1 MAPAGS
7 TLPSFDGLPNKTA
20 SVYDSAYNV
29 TNTQSGQNAYGD
41 SHPYQTHS
49 YIAGATYTLYDPTVK
64 TEYNPATYPEAVNPD
79 KPSSNPSFPSS
90 HMAYAMTDSVLL
102 GMLVP
107 QLYQSMLVRASQMGE
122 SRIVVG
128 VHYPLDIIGSRA
140 FVYYDLAN
148 YLSNPAYINNA
159 ATT

>member
-1 MAPAGS
+1 
-7 TLPSFDGLPNKTA
+7 
-20 SVYDSAYNV
+20 
-29 TNTQSGQNAYGD
+29 
-41 SHPYQTHS
+41 
-49 YIAGATYTLYDPTVK
+49 
-64 TEYNPATYPEAVNPD
+64 
-79 KPSSNPSFPSS
+79 
-90 HMAYAMTDSVLL
+90 MAYAMTDSVLL

-159 ATT
+159 ATTGTAVNLPQMMGAAQSEITTQLTAAAAAANCGTSLAN